1 MANYGLQTFDDDGT
15 KWLEITDR
23 LTRVVDH
30 FEVTSASGSR
40 TYPGL
45 GSRGYFLVSGY
56 GGDRANAG
64 QWGSSQPP
72 FLMPEFVIEG
82 DTLRWSYN
90 WDKRYHFDLD
100 SKFRSQIWVTVIFY
114 R

>member
-23 LTRVVDH
+23 LTRVVDQ

-56 GGDRANAG
+56 GGTNAG
-64 QWGSSQPP
+64 GGKWGKSQPP
-72 FLMPEFVIEG
+72 FLMPEFVVSG

-90 WDKRYHFDLD
+90 FDKRHHFSPD
-100 SKFRSQIWVTVIFY
+100 SKFRSQVWVTIIFY